1 MISIEVNKESDSD
14 WNRNLLCSK
23 YATVY
28 QTVEYASYVQSRMK
42 SVPLYMRFYNECDKL
57 VGQLLVFQS
66 FKGRGKI
73 SKLFGRGF
81 VYSAVAKASTL
92 LPQSLNW
99 NFGPIIFD
107 DTCVNNIL
115 ESLGDLLTSKHYRFR
130 GSAHPLNENIEF
142 SKKFDFHK
150 QEEGTFIIDLKQDL
164 QVILDNTDK
173 KSVRKNIDRA
183 EERGVIVTQIE
194 SLDDISTYYQILSQ
208 HRIANELV
216 PYSFED
222 VAEGFKLMKSV
233 GHTGFLAWSDKTPI
247 GGITISSFG
256 GYINELGI
264 ARSNL
269 DAEKKLYSLDLLR
282 WKIIEWGKQNNCLFY
297 DLSGV
302 KLKNRSS
309 KDDGI
314 FRNKEKWGGKLVQY
328 SLFSKS

>member
-1 MISIEVNKESDSD
+1 MISIEVNKEPDSD
-14 WNRNLLCSK
+14 WNQNLLRSK

-28 QTVEYASYVQSRMK
+28 QTVEYAAYIQSRMK
-42 SVPLYMRFYNECDKL
+42 STPLYLRFYDKHDKL
-57 VGQLLVFQS
+57 VGQLLAFQS

-73 SKLFGRGF
+73 SKLFGCGF
-81 VYSAVAKASTL
+81 VYSTVAKASSL

-99 NFGPIIFD
+99 NFGPIVFD
-107 DTCVNNIL
+107 DVSVNDIL
-115 ESLGDLLTSKHYRFR
+115 DSLGDFLASKNYRFR
-130 GSAHPLNENIEF
+130 GSNHPLNANIEF
-142 SKKFDFHK
+142 SRKFNFHK

-164 QVILDNTDK
+164 QVILDSTDK

-183 EERGVIVTQIE
+183 EERGVTITQIE
-194 SLDDISTYYQILSQ
+194 SLDDISTYYHILSQ
-208 HRIANELV
+208 HRIASELI

-233 GHTGFLAWSDKTPI
+233 GHAGFLAWSDKIPI
-247 GGITISSFG
+247 AGISISSFG

-302 KLKNRSS
+302 KLNNRSP

-328 SLFSKS
+328 SLFKS